1 MQGGRRVGWLPVTR
15 IPEHPATLDPEALR
29 GEFPI
34 LHQAAKGHPLV
45 YLDNAAT
52 TQKPRRVIDAVS
64 RYYERDNANVHRAS
78 HTLAARATAAF
89 EAARARAARFL
100 GAADPGEILFTRG
113 TTEAINLL
121 AHAWGGSQLG
131 PGDVILLTAM
141 EHHSNLVPWQLVARS
156 TGARLRFI
164 PLDPATGGLRLNE
177 LGSLMTPEVRL
188 LGMTHVSNVL
198 GTENPVTE
206 LCREAARRGIVTL
219 VDAAQGAGHLPID
232 VREVGCDFLACSGHK
247 LCGPTGIGLL
257 YGRADRLRLLPPWQG
272 GGEMIERVER
282 EASTYAPAPQR
293 FEAGTPDIAGA
304 VGLHAAMDFLEEAG
318 RSAIGAHSRR
328 LAGEAAEQLAGIPG
342 LRLLPSQGPRVGVV
356 SFTLDGVHAHDLAV
370 YSAEA
375 GVALRSGH
383 HCAQPLLRDFGI
395 ESAVRASFHCYNTRG
410 EVGRLV
416 EVISAARRFFA

>member
-141 EHHSNLVPWQLVARS
+141 EHHSNLVP
-156 TGARLRFI
+156 
-164 PLDPATGGLRLNE
+164 
-177 LGSLMTPEVRL
+177 
-188 LGMTHVSNVL
+188 
-198 GTENPVTE
+198 
-206 LCREAARRGIVTL
+206 
-219 VDAAQGAGHLPID
+219 
-232 VREVGCDFLACSGHK
+232 
-247 LCGPTGIGLL
+247 
-257 YGRADRLRLLPPWQG
+257 
-272 GGEMIERVER
+272 
-282 EASTYAPAPQR
+282 
-293 FEAGTPDIAGA
+293 
-304 VGLHAAMDFLEEAG
+304 
-318 RSAIGAHSRR
+318 
-328 LAGEAAEQLAGIPG
+328 
-342 LRLLPSQGPRVGVV
+342 
-356 SFTLDGVHAHDLAV
+356 
-370 YSAEA
+370 
-375 GVALRSGH
+375 
-383 HCAQPLLRDFGI
+383 
-395 ESAVRASFHCYNTRG
+395 
-410 EVGRLV
+410 
-416 EVISAARRFFA
+416 